1 MGPRTLSLHSSWE
14 EIPNSLT
21 PQFLGGNTRSNSDCI
36 AGSDSHICKYITGLV
51 ELFFLLESIE
61 TEKRVVK

>member
-14 EIPNSLT
+14 EIP
-21 PQFLGGNTRSNSDCI
+21 GGNTRSNSDCI
-36 AGSDSHICKYITGLV
+36 AGSDSHICKYIAGLV